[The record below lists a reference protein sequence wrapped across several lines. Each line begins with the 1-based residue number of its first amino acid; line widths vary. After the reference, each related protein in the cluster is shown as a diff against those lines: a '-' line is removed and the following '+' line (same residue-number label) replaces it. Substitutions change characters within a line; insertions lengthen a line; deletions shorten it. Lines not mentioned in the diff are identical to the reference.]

1 MEIKHLN
8 DENFKE
14 FIEQKELTVVD
25 FFAQWCPPCKMLAPI
40 MEEIAQEADGYKVA
54 KIDID
59 QAIDIANEYGVM
71 SIPTI
76 IFYKEGQEIERLVG
90 FRNKD
95 ELMDEI
101 KKLK

>member
-40 MEEIAQEADGYKVA
+40 MEEIAQEADGYQVA

-76 IFYKEGQEIERLVG
+76 IFYKDGQEIERLVG

-95 ELMDEI
+95 ELLDEI